1 MFTALI
7 FACPVTHIQAETRLV
22 QTSSRTVHLVDDS
35 FMVSS
40 FSVHQKPRKVV
51 DSTCMLK
58 YVQSISE
65 EPIHQRLS
73 DLFRE
78 RIASNDWKEGN
89 PLPSEAELCA
99 QHGVSRGTVR
109 QALASLRSEGLIAGG
124 RGKPPVVAHPVPSQS
139 FDTFMSYTEWAHSL
153 GREPGQR
160 TIEIARRPAGEEL
173 AGKMLLQTGEPVI
186 QVLRL
191 RLLDGLPTMV
201 ERSSFV
207 LEAGKA
213 LFDFDTDSGS
223 IFGHLTSLGV
233 DLSRGKHV
241 IDAVGAD
248 EMDASLLGVSAGSP
262 LLRENRLTYS
272 RDGKILECSDDR
284 YLPHLANF
292 VIENTRESKV
302 ALARVPR
309 VA

>member
-1 MFTALI
+1 MI
-7 FACPVTHIQAETRLV
+7 
-22 QTSSRTVHLVDDS
+22 
-35 FMVSS
+35 
-40 FSVHQKPRKVV
+40 
-51 DSTCMLK
+51 K
-58 YVQSISE
+58 YVMPISE

-78 RIASNDWKEGN
+78 RISSGDWKEGK

-99 QHGVSRGTVR
+99 QNGVSRGTVR
-109 QALASLRSEGLIAGG
+109 QALASLRSEGLITGG

-139 FDTFMSYTEWAHSL
+139 FATFMSFTEWAHSL

-160 TIEIARRPAGEEL
+160 TLEIARRPAGEDL
-173 AGKMLLQTGEPVI
+173 AGKMLLQPGDPVI

-191 RLLDGLPTMV
+191 RSLDGNPTMV
-201 ERSSFV
+201 ERSNFV
-207 LEAGKA
+207 ADVGNA

-223 IFGHLTSLGV
+223 IFGYLTSRGV

-248 EMDASLLGVSAGSP
+248 EMDASLLGVAAGSP
-262 LLRENRLTYS
+262 LLREHRLTYAA
-272 RDGKILECSDDR
+272 DGRILECSDDR

-292 VIENTRESKV
+292 VIENTRASRA
-302 ALARVPR
+302 ALVRVPL

>member
-1 MFTALI
+1 
-7 FACPVTHIQAETRLV
+7 
-22 QTSSRTVHLVDDS
+22 
-35 FMVSS
+35 
-40 FSVHQKPRKVV
+40 
-51 DSTCMLK
+51 MLK
-58 YVQSISE
+58 YVLSTSE

-78 RIASNDWKEGN
+78 RISSGDWKEGR

-99 QHGVSRGTVR
+99 QNGVSRGTVR
-109 QALASLRSEGLIAGG
+109 QALASLRGEGLITGG
-124 RGKPPVVAHPVPSQS
+124 RGKPPVVARPVPSQS
-139 FDTFMSYTEWAHSL
+139 FSTFMSFTEWAQSL

-160 TIEIARRPAGEEL
+160 TLEIARRPADEDL
-173 AGKMLLQTGEPVI
+173 AGRMLLQPGEPVV

-191 RLLDGLPTMV
+191 RLLDGTPTMV
-201 ERSSFV
+201 ERSNFI

-223 IFGHLTSLGV
+223 IFGYLTSLGV

-248 EMDASLLGVSAGSP
+248 ETDASLLGVDAGSP
-262 LLRENRLTYS
+262 LLREHRLTYG
-272 RDGKILECSDDR
+272 RDGRILECSDDR

-292 VIENTRESKV
+292 VIENTRQSK
-302 ALARVPR
+302 AAMARVPL

>member
-1 MFTALI
+1 MI
-7 FACPVTHIQAETRLV
+7 
-22 QTSSRTVHLVDDS
+22 
-35 FMVSS
+35 
-40 FSVHQKPRKVV
+40 
-51 DSTCMLK
+51 K
-58 YVQSISE
+58 YVQSTSE

-78 RIASNDWKEGN
+78 RISSGDWKEGK

-99 QHGVSRGTVR
+99 QNGVSRGTVR
-109 QALASLRSEGLIAGG
+109 QALASLRSEGLITGG

-139 FDTFMSYTEWAHSL
+139 FATFMSFTEWAHSL

-160 TIEIARRPAGEEL
+160 TLEIARRPAGEDL
-173 AGKMLLQTGEPVI
+173 AGKMLLQPGDPVI

-191 RLLDGLPTMV
+191 RSLDGNPTMV
-201 ERSSFV
+201 ERSNFV
-207 LEAGKA
+207 ADVGNA

-223 IFGHLTSLGV
+223 IFGYLTSRGV
-233 DLSRGKHV
+233 DLSRGRHV

-248 EMDASLLGVSAGSP
+248 EMDASLLGVAAGSP
-262 LLRENRLTYS
+262 LLREHRLTYAE
-272 RDGKILECSDDR
+272 DGRILECSDDR

-292 VIENTRESKV
+292 VIENTRASRA
-302 ALARVPR
+302 ALVRVPL